1 MASITERKNG
11 TFRIAVSNGRDING
25 KQIIETTTFKFDDTK
40 TKRQN
45 EKALEK
51 FVIEFETRV
60 KEGKLLSGEKLTLK
74 KYADTWLKDYAG
86 KQYELTTIEQT
97 TEHLNKI
104 ILPCL
109 GHYKLAEIK
118 PLHIQGLYD
127 TLLSNGYN
135 ASSIRRYHNIISS
148 MLNTAVYWQLI
159 ESNPC
164 SRVKPPKLERNTDVK
179 HFTLEEAQAF
189 LEYLEKPYQS
199 KHGGRG
205 EKMLEAMDERKEP
218 LQLKALFNL
227 AILGGFRRGEL
238 LALTWSD
245 IDFEKCVIDINKS
258 LAKTKSTGVI
268 IKTTKNKS
276 SDRLVSVPEEC
287 IRLLKEVRAEQRIN
301 WFAAGESWQGKGNV
315 FYQADGSYMDIST
328 PNHSLQRIIKRYN
341 KEHEEQLPVIP
352 FHGLRHTSATLLISQ
367 NNDIK
372 TVSARLG
379 HADVSTTLDIYTHAL
394 KKRDEEA
401 SKTLEILFKKR
412 A

>member
-189 LEYLEKPYQS
+189 LEYLEEPYQS

-205 EKMLEAMDERKEP
+205 EKTLEAMDERKEP

-227 AILGGFRRGEL
+227 AIYGGFRRGEL

-341 KEHEEQLPVIP
+341 KEHEEQLPIIP
-352 FHGLRHTSATLLISQ
+352 FHGLRHTSATLLIAQ

-401 SKTLEILFKKR
+401 SKTLEILFKKE

>member
-51 FVIEFETRV
+51 FVVEFETRV

-74 KYADTWLKDYAG
+74 KYTDTWLKDYAG

-189 LEYLEKPYQS
+189 LEYIEEPYQS

-205 EKMLEAMDERKEP
+205 EKMLEAMDERTEP

-245 IDFEKCVIDINKS
+245 IDFDKCVIDINKS
-258 LAKTKSTGVI
+258 LAKTKAAGAI

-287 IRLLKEVRAEQRIN
+287 IRLLKEVRAEQRVN
-301 WFAAGESWQGKGNV
+301 QFASGEGWQGKGNV
-315 FYQADGSYMDIST
+315 FYQADGSYMAVST
-328 PNHSLQRIIKRYN
+328 PSHSLQRIIKRYN
-341 KEHEEQLPVIP
+341 KEHDEQLPVIP

-401 SKTLEILFKKR
+401 SKTLEILFKKQ

>member
-25 KQIIETTTFKFDDTK
+25 KQIIETTTFKFDATK

-97 TEHLNKI
+97 TEHLDKI

-189 LEYLEKPYQS
+189 LEYLEEPYQS

-205 EKMLEAMDERKEP
+205 EKMLKAMDI
-218 LQLKALFNL
+218 A
-227 AILGGFRRGEL
+227 
-238 LALTWSD
+238 
-245 IDFEKCVIDINKS
+245 
-258 LAKTKSTGVI
+258 
-268 IKTTKNKS
+268 
-276 SDRLVSVPEEC
+276 
-287 IRLLKEVRAEQRIN
+287 
-301 WFAAGESWQGKGNV
+301 
-315 FYQADGSYMDIST
+315 
-328 PNHSLQRIIKRYN
+328 
-341 KEHEEQLPVIP
+341 
-352 FHGLRHTSATLLISQ
+352 
-367 NNDIK
+367 
-372 TVSARLG
+372 
-379 HADVSTTLDIYTHAL
+379 
-394 KKRDEEA
+394 
-401 SKTLEILFKKR
+401 
-412 A
+412 